1 MTTNIM
7 NLMASEEFV
16 VLGVVAFSI
25 FMIGVAIGHI
35 VTLVSVSTKR

>member
-1 MTTNIM
+1 MTNIV

-25 FMIGVAIGHI
+25 FMIGVAIGHV
-35 VTLVSVSTKR
+35 VTLITTKH